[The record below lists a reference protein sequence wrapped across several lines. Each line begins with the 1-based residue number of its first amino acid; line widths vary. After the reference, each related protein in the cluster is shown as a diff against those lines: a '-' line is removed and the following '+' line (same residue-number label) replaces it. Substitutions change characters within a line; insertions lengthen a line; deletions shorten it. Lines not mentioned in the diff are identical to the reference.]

1 MGRKAKKTSRCFFL
15 SLDLD
20 DPPFFS
26 PHHRQKNIG
35 LFEVLVETPPP
46 RSLGLHDLPPD
57 THNGDRIEI
66 DERAYVVRRL
76 VLRYR
81 LEKGKY
87 VKATQAV
94 EVASQGRFLV
104 DQFLNQLVEK

>member
-1 MGRKAKKTSRCFFL
+1 MQT
-15 SLDLD
+15 
-20 DPPFFS
+20 
-26 PHHRQKNIG
+26 G

-46 RSLGLHDLPPD
+46 RSLGLHSLPPD

-66 DERAYVVRRL
+66 GERAYVVRRL

-81 LEKGKY
+81 LEKGRY
-87 VKATQAV
+87 VRATQAV
-94 EVASQGRFLV
+94 EVASQGRFFV